1 MITNK
6 GTWAYTDELPS
17 VKLGVTDYSQTKPNG
32 KHSANTAN
40 VKRYIDFA
48 AKHGFNAVLV
58 EGWNQGWEDW
68 FGKSKDYV
76 FDFVTP
82 YPDFDVQEIH
92 RYAASKGIEMMMHH
106 ETSASVRNYERHL
119 DKAYQFM
126 VDNGYNSVKSGY
138 VGDIIPRGEHHYGQW
153 MVNHYLYAVKKA
165 ADYRIMVNAHE
176 AVRPTGYPYSTH
188 KASRTSEESR
198 TSKRQ
203 RLLNVSFKKRTR
215 KRRNVLVSSFVGR
228 LKVCTHTPNFKM
240 SQTFEC
246 FFKKRAK

>member
-1 MITNK
+1 M
-6 GTWAYTDELPS
+6 
-17 VKLGVTDYSQTKPNG
+17 TDYSQTKPNG

-106 ETSASVRNYERHL
+106 ETSLLSVITNVIWIKHTSL
-119 DKAYQFM
+119 WWTM
-126 VDNGYNSVKSGY
+126 G
-138 VGDIIPRGEHHYGQW
+138 IIQ
-153 MVNHYLYAVKKA
+153 
-165 ADYRIMVNAHE
+165 
-176 AVRPTGYPYSTH
+176 
-188 KASRTSEESR
+188 
-198 TSKRQ
+198 
-203 RLLNVSFKKRTR
+203 
-215 KRRNVLVSSFVGR
+215 
-228 LKVCTHTPNFKM
+228 
-240 SQTFEC
+240 
-246 FFKKRAK
+246 